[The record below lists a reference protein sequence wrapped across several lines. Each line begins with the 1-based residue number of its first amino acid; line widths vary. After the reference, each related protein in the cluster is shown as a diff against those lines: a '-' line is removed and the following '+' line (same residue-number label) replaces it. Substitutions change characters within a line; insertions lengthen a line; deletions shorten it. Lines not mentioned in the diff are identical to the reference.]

1 MQQVAT
7 GGSWALHRRSSST
20 FTSNG
25 NTVLLIRRE
34 GGRETMLREDTA
46 RCKPCSFP
54 CLCCPV
60 SVQKDK
66 FSGHS
71 DFPFGDGAISK
82 QTRGPLLGASFT
94 PPGIGSIASML
105 QIASQWFC
113 SCYAR
118 LSHRAK
124 ALTGE
129 ATREYCSSRM
139 EKRDLSLRFQ
149 HASEMQSVPL
159 ASPWR
164 QAALS
169 EMAMQK

>member
-1 MQQVAT
+1 M
-7 GGSWALHRRSSST
+7 
-20 FTSNG
+20 
-25 NTVLLIRRE
+25 
-34 GGRETMLREDTA
+34 
-46 RCKPCSFP
+46 
-54 CLCCPV
+54 
-60 SVQKDK
+60 QKDK